1 MLSSMRASLTVLC
14 IYAYTVCT
22 SDNDGAIIEPTQP
35 TKPRCDHPLCSILE
49 KLNLLTKSEKE
60 KVENPKSTRADKEI
74 IDLLCQYMLLARR
87 YL

>member
-1 MLSSMRASLTVLC
+1 MY
-14 IYAYTVCT
+14 IVCV

-49 KLNLLTKSEKE
+49 LETKPSDKIRFSMTKE
-60 KVENPKSTRADKEI
+60 EVENPKSTRADKEI
-74 IDLLCQYMLLARR
+74 IDLLCQYMLLARK